1 MLSEGRTGHVVVAGT
16 AGGYY
21 PDQGDLVVHRGEPEL
36 VFAAATAG
44 LVKSGTA
51 TLEAACTG
59 TPLVVA
65 YRTPRSTYFIATRLM
80 TVDRISLVNLVA
92 GEDVVPEFWHPPV
105 AAAPVA
111 DAVRPLLD
119 ENSSAYQTQRRGL
132 DKVRALLG
140 TPGAAD
146 RVADLALDLLPC

>member
-1 MLSEGRTGHVVVAGT
+1 
-16 AGGYY
+16 
-21 PDQGDLVVHRGEPEL
+21 L

-65 YRTPRSTYFIATRLM
+65 YRTPRSIYFIATRLM

-132 DKVRALLG
+132 AKVRALLG

-146 RVADLALDLLPC
+146 RVADLARDLLPC